1 MYKKSFNTSG
11 VASGRHN
18 SRFASAYLTKLG
30 NSRFATVTARQSL
43 RDCDSAYLT
52 KWGNSRFATVTLHIT
67 PRLSFA
73 VNGSLGLQVGKTVAK
88 RLVLLPRLIN
98 MQSQSR
104 EATVAQ
110 SQSRSDCYPILL
122 NMQRHSRE
130 ATVMPRR
137 HGEAASKV
145 INVSV

>member
-1 MYKKSFNTSG
+1 MGKQSL
-11 VASGRHN
+11 RDCE
-18 SRFASAYLTKLG
+18 SAYLTK
-30 NSRFATVTARQSL
+30 
-43 RDCDSAYLT
+43 CDSAYLT

-104 EATVAQ
+104 EPTVAQ

-122 NMQRHSRE
+122 YMQRHSRE
-130 ATVMPRR
+130 TTVMPRR
-137 HGEAASKV
+137 HSKA
-145 INVSV
+145 VSIIYGQTAHSFLFITFLFPLTQ